1 MGLLIELAGARGVG
15 KSTTLDILEKMY
27 PGIKRNEG
35 FIKNHMPANT
45 PEEFIKKQKT
55 YISDCISLIKSLR
68 ENNAITFI
76 TRGAEEIIIYT
87 KTFLKIYHPNWNVI
101 EELEDD
107 FEKLSECF
115 ADKVFYF
122 ESTVDE
128 LKKRWESDFKVRK
141 DFEFWMAYNDIS
153 ADFYKRNSKNCIF
166 VDANIVSPKGR
177 AEILLSFLEEVA

>member
-55 YISDCISLIKSLR
+55 YISDCICLINSLKK
-68 ENNAITFI
+68 NNAITFI

-87 KTFLKIYHPNWNVI
+87 KTFLKINHPDWNVLD
-101 EELEDD
+101 ELKDD
-107 FEKLSECF
+107 LAKLTECF

-122 ESTVDE
+122 DCPVDE
-128 LKKRWESDFKVRK
+128 LKRRWASDSKVRK
-141 DFEFWMAYNDIS
+141 DFSFWMAYNDVS
-153 ADFYKRNSKNCIF
+153 LDFYKNNIQNCVFIDAKNI
-166 VDANIVSPKGR
+166 SPNER
-177 AEILLSFLEEVA
+177 ADILSNFLEEVA